1 MKPSPGNTLKI
12 IMLNKWLFKQVDNSA
27 LIVFRIIFG
36 LLIFLEAVGAIFTG
50 WIRRVFIEPQFNFH
64 FIGLDFL
71 QPLPGNGMLY
81 YYGIMGLFGIFVMLG
96 FKYRFSIFC
105 YTIMWASV
113 YLMQKSSYN
122 NHYYLLMLLCGIMF
136 FLPAHRYLSLDSYK
150 KPDFQRIAMPRWV
163 WILIVGQMWIVYTYA
178 AVAKLYPG
186 WLDGTLPAMLMRGKA
201 DYWLIGEFL
210 QKDWIRYAITYTGI
224 LFDLFIIPALL
235 WKRTRLPAFLIAI
248 FFHIFN
254 SIVFQIGI
262 FPYLS
267 LAFCLFFF
275 SSEKINH
282 LFLRKKKP
290 HYNGAEVM
298 VPSYSKALI
307 AILSV
312 WFVIQIALPLR
323 HWFFK
328 DNVLW
333 TEEGHRLSWR
343 MMLRSRSGSTTFKVV
358 EKGTT
363 DTINVDKNRYLSK
376 KQIRSVGA
384 KPDMMWQFAQIL
396 KKEYAKEGKEVQ
408 VFVDSKISINGQ
420 PYQPFIDPKVDL
432 AAEKWNHFKHHDW
445 ILPSKLE

>member
-1 MKPSPGNTLKI
+1 MKPLLGSILRTT
-12 IMLNKWLFKQVDNSA
+12 MLNKWLFKQVDNSA
-27 LIVFRIIFG
+27 LIAFRIIFG
-36 LLIFLEAVGAIFTG
+36 LLITLEAVGAIFTG

-105 YTIMWASV
+105 YTVMWASV

-122 NHYYLLMLLCGIMF
+122 NHYYLLMLLCSIMF
-136 FLPAHRYLSLDSYK
+136 FLPAHRYLSIDSWK
-150 KPDFQRIAMPRWV
+150 KPSLKKIAMPRWV
-163 WILIVGQMWIVYTYA
+163 WVVIVGQLLLVYTYA
-178 AVAKLYPG
+178 SIAKLYPG

-201 DYWLIGEFL
+201 DYWLVGEFL
-210 QKDWIRYAITYTGI
+210 QRDWIRYAIAYTGI
-224 LFDLFIIPALL
+224 LFDLLIIPALL
-235 WKRTRLPAFLIAI
+235 WKRTRLAAFLIAI
-248 FFHIFN
+248 FFHLFN
-254 SIVFQIGI
+254 SFVFHIGI

-275 SSEKINH
+275 PSEKINEYI
-282 LFLRKKKP
+282 LRKKKP
-290 HYNGAEVM
+290 HYQGAEVI
-298 VPSYSKALI
+298 VPSYKKSLLT
-307 AILSV
+307 ILSV
-312 WFVIQIALPLR
+312 WFLIQLALPLR
-323 HWFFK
+323 HWFFQ

-358 EKGTT
+358 EKGKK
-363 DTINVDKNRYLSK
+363 DTIKVDKTRYLTN
-376 KQIRSVGA
+376 KQIRSASA
-384 KPDMMWQFAQIL
+384 KPDMMWQFAQFL
-396 KKEYAKEGKEVQ
+396 EEYYAEKGKKVQ

-420 PYQPFIDPKVDL
+420 PYKPFIDPKVDL
-432 AAEKWNHFKHHDW
+432 AAEKWQHFNHHSW